1 MIEHIVLFQFK
12 PDASSESLSAVVSR
26 LRELKGKI
34 PQILALSC
42 GENFCDR
49 AQGFT
54 HGLVAR
60 FQDSTSLQAYQ
71 DHPAHQEVVQTLIKP
86 IAVNILAMD
95 YEIIEDGEE

>member
-1 MIEHIVLFQFK
+1 MIEHIVLFQFQ
-12 PDASSESLSAVVSR
+12 PDTSPEALSAFLTG
-26 LRELKGKI
+26 LRGLKGKI

-42 GENFCDR
+42 GENLCDR

-60 FQDSTSLQAYQ
+60 FPDVSSLKVYQ

-95 YEIIEDGEE
+95 YEIPEEGE

>member
-12 PDASSESLSAVVSR
+12 PDVSPESLSAFLNG
-26 LRELKGKI
+26 LRGLKGKI
-34 PQILALSC
+34 PEILQLSC

-60 FQDSTSLQAYQ
+60 FQDASSLKTYQ
-71 DHPAHQEVVQTLIKP
+71 DHPAHQEVVQNLIKP
-86 IAVNILAMD
+86 IAVNVLAMD
-95 YEIIEDGEE
+95 YEIPEEGE

>member
-1 MIEHIVLFQFK
+1 MIEHIVLFQFQ
-12 PDASSESLSAVVSR
+12 PDASPESLAAVVTG
-26 LRELKGKI
+26 LKELKGKI
-34 PQILALSC
+34 PQILQLSC

-60 FQDSTSLQAYQ
+60 FQDISSLKTYQ
-71 DHPAHQEVVQTLIKP
+71 EHPAHQEVVQNLIKP

-95 YEIIEDGEE
+95 YEIPEEGE

>member
-1 MIEHIVLFQFK
+1 MIEHIVLFQFQ
-12 PDASSESLSAVVSR
+12 PDTSPEALSALLTG
-26 LRELKGKI
+26 LRALKGKI

-60 FQDSTSLQAYQ
+60 FQDISSLKAYQ

-86 IAVNILAMD
+86 IAANILAMD
-95 YEIIEDGEE
+95 YEIPEEG